1 MLSLNIKIITKY
13 EIEKNNLKFL
23 NYTDINFQIIF
34 NIIKYQHIYSEKLG
48 YFDKFSDMEE
58 FQNQRRKK

>member
-48 YFDKFSDMEE
+48 IRLD
-58 FQNQRRKK
+58 RTRIL